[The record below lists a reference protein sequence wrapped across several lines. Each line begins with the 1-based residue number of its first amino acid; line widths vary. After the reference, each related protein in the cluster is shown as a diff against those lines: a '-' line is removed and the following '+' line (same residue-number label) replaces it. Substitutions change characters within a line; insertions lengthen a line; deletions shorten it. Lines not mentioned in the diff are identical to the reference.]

1 MEGKLRSLYC
11 ILKLTI
17 SMPILL
23 GITVTVQIREKSA
36 ENSGKIRNVH
46 YWTKEVRG
54 QTEKL
59 HFSVRGQTLKMQIS
73 DNQYSKPSL
82 SDL

>member
-1 MEGKLRSLYC
+1 MQLKTVDEF
-11 ILKLTI
+11 ILVKQMSSNKKYL
-17 SMPILL
+17 
-23 GITVTVQIREKSA
+23 
-36 ENSGKIRNVH
+36 H